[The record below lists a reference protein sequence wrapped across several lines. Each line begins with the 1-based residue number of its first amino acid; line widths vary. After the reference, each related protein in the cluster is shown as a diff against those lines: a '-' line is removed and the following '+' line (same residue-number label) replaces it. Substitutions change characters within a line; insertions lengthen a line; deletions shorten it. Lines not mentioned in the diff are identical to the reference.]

1 MSRNSF
7 DYINNA
13 HSLLEISMKSFN
25 AGNYE
30 HEIELLERAKEEIE
44 KAIKLAKMETKYKK
58 ETYLK

>member
-1 MSRNSF
+1 
-7 DYINNA
+7 
-13 HSLLEISMKSFN
+13 MKSFN

-44 KAIKLAKMETKYKK
+44 KAIKLEKMETKYKK